1 MQNNELDTA
10 VNYLKD
16 KHVLVTGGAGF
27 IGSNIVGFLLNNNI
41 RVSVLDDLSTG
52 RYSNIEEYESNDLF
66 RFIKGDISDYDVCL
80 KALDGIDL
88 VTNQAALGSVP
99 RSIEL
104 PHNTHRVNATG
115 FLNMLHAVKEKGVKR
130 FVYASS
136 SSVYGNSTNSPKKIG
151 EEGELLSPYA
161 VTKRLNEEYAKV
173 YHKLH
178 QTETVGLRY
187 FNVFGPKQDPNG
199 VYAAAIPKFID
210 IMMNGKQITIN
221 GDGEQ
226 TRDFTFVKNAVKANV
241 LGLSVDNPN
250 AYGNAF
256 NVACGE
262 YLSLNGVIDAVKNGL
277 SVRGKFNENT
287 TIVHG
292 PDRPGDV
299 RDSLADITST
309 SKELKYIN
317 PIRFDQGMD
326 IYLDSLLKQNQESQ

>member
-1 MQNNELDTA
+1 MPNNELDIA
-10 VNYLKD
+10 VNCLKN

-27 IGSNIVGFLLNNNI
+27 IGSNIVGFLLKNEI
-41 RVSVLDDLSTG
+41 RVSVLDNLSTG
-52 RYSNIEEYESNDLF
+52 RYSNIEEFESNDLF
-66 RFIKGDISDYDVCL
+66 HFINGDITDYNDCL
-80 KALDGIDL
+80 SALEGIDV
-88 VTNQAALGSVP
+88 VTHQAALGSVP

-115 FLNMLHAVKEKGVKR
+115 FLNMLQAVNEKGVKR

-136 SSVYGNSTNSPKKIG
+136 SSVYGNSKNSPKKIG

-173 YHKLH
+173 YYKLH
-178 QTETVGLRY
+178 KTETIGLRY

-210 IMMNGKQITIN
+210 IMLNGEQITIN

-226 TRDFTFVKNAVKANV
+226 TRDFTFVMNAVKANV
-241 LGLSVDNPN
+241 LGLSVDNDQ
-250 AYGNAF
+250 AYGKTF

-262 YLSLNGVIDAVKNGL
+262 YLSLNGVIGAVKKGL
-277 SVRGKFNENT
+277 IDSGKYNQNT
-287 TIVHG
+287 TIVNG

-309 SKELKYIN
+309 TSELRYNN
-317 PIRFDQGMD
+317 PIRFDDGME
-326 IYLDSLLKQNQESQ
+326 IYLKYILKG